1 MRCFGRSLRRLL
13 YCLDLWPLDLL
24 SARRCT
30 QREFDFNQ
38 LVICVDLLGSAIR
51 RCDYRVTVC
60 ELFGRRTVWIGLFFA
75 PVRLREYWIVRVPVI
90 IQDDDPR
97 VLGIRVKL
105 GLEARAGR
113 VLALGDA
120 DTATDWLLSFTF
132 FSTAVRM
139 CSESGA

>member
-1 MRCFGRSLRRLL
+1 M
-13 YCLDLWPLDLL
+13 
-24 SARRCT
+24 
-30 QREFDFNQ
+30 EFFFNP
-38 LVICVDLLGSAIR
+38 LVICVDLLGGAIQ

-60 ELFGRRTVWIGLFFA
+60 ELFGRQTVCIGLFFA
-75 PVRLREYWIVRVPVI
+75 PVRLKEYWIVNVPVT

-97 VLGIRVKL
+97 VLGNRVKL